1 MTTKM
6 MMTQVVMSTGA
17 SACVGRRR
25 RGGGGGVRGAPMTRR
40 SAMRDGDDDG
50 ESSSVAHTTTTQMR
64 TRATPLIPK
73 EVLDAIRVPPE
84 VVEIRAYVRW
94 EEAGMPSD
102 TTDAWRQREYDEA
115 LLDLKIELLSG
126 VTMNEIRG
134 RYKLEPV
141 EGGDA
146 RMFNPDEELARRVA
160 AAEALANGGASG
172 ASTMK
177 DAGKRRDVRDDAVEF
192 IESVVSRAPIVDAV
206 EDVVIE
212 DEDEDEEGVVADD
225 EEAEE
230 AGVVIDASHAD
241 VNVAAD
247 VVETDAD
254 DENVIDMDQII
265 DVFAALTPEEIE
277 DMENAM
283 SGENWSTREQLIT
296 AIRARTDIMPGD
308 DEQDDSANDELRRQL
323 ELSKSA
329 LASSEQ
335 ALAMTKKELEDL
347 EVDIVLLQ
355 ATSDKAL
362 QDMKIEWAAEVESL
376 EAQIKQASA
385 VSGAAGEDV
394 AKQNEAYAKK
404 IEDAE
409 RRVEA
414 MTAENEKLKS
424 DLEATKTSAIR
435 ADAMREASAEV
446 VLMLKKELESTKAEL
461 KEVKSNAVSE
471 VEFAAMK
478 KELDNAWVA
487 AAELQEMWDGDRKVI
502 ELLTKSITDENAK
515 REARKALNIPEAYKG
530 VLSWAR
536 KTITRRAADV
546 SSVTETTLNTVAAA
560 YQELDANTGE
570 FSDDVVTED
579 PSESDFMPR

>member
-1 MTTKM
+1 MMTTKM

-17 SACVGRRR
+17 SACGGRR
-25 RGGGGGVRGAPMTRR
+25 RGGGGGGRGAPMTRR

-50 ESSSVAHTTTTQMR
+50 ESSSVAHTQTQTR

-177 DAGKRRDVRDDAVEF
+177 DVGKRRDVRDDAVEF

>member
-17 SACVGRRR
+17 SACGGRR

-362 QDMKIEWAAEVESL
+362 QDRKIEWAAEVESL

>member
-1 MTTKM
+1 MMTTEMMMTKM
-6 MMTQVVMSTGA
+6 MSIGA

-25 RGGGGGVRGAPMTRR
+25 RGGCGVRGAPMTRR

-50 ESSSVAHTTTTQMR
+50 ESSSVAHTQTQTR

-177 DAGKRRDVRDDAVEF
+177 DGGKRREVRDDAVEF

-206 EDVVIE
+206 EDVVI
-212 DEDEDEEGVVADD
+212 EDEDEEGVVADD

-570 FSDDVVTED
+570 FSDDVVPED